1 LPIRA
6 AGCFVFSSEKNHGA
20 IAIGHPRHFH
30 LLFIPVVPPLRSQSY
45 PDQIRVKTEMFSVV
59 FPYCASANFWAILYN
74 ICQPAL
80 ESAVATTSG
89 KKTDCEFL
97 SSCDFFVTIMASV
110 PQFST
115 KIQGK
120 YCLSGF
126 RDCARYACAKQH
138 GKGNVPED
146 LFPNASYF

>member
-1 LPIRA
+1 M
-6 AGCFVFSSEKNHGA
+6 A
-20 IAIGHPRHFH
+20 ISH
-30 LLFIPVVPPLRSQSY
+30 
-45 PDQIRVKTEMFSVV
+45 
-59 FPYCASANFWAILYN
+59 
-74 ICQPAL
+74 
-80 ESAVATTSG
+80 G

-120 YCLSGF
+120 YCLARF
-126 RDCARYACAKQH
+126 RDCARYAYAKQH
-138 GKGNVPED
+138 GMCSIPED